1 MESREKTKEQLTE
14 DLRKTREELDV
25 QKWGLEKTLEGM
37 KVLVKELNARIDELA
52 KLNKF
57 MVGRELKMI
66 ELKKEIAALKG
77 EPRSNI
83 EREELK
89 KSK

>member
-1 MESREKTKEQLTE
+1 MWNSVWKDKSL
-14 DLRKTREELDV
+14 
-25 QKWGLEKTLEGM
+25 GLED
-37 KVLVKELNARIDELA
+37 KVAERTQELA
-52 KLNKF
+52 EQVAELERMNRM
-57 MVGRELKMI
+57 MVGRELKMV

-83 EREELK
+83 DREELR